1 MYFCTNKLN
10 YVNNKIKYNNL
21 KGKQMKRNLLRL
33 GLSLIA
39 LFVMVVANAQTYQNE
54 EASVSWPFNDAN
66 YATQYTKSPEKRF

>member
-1 MYFCTNKLN
+1 
-10 YVNNKIKYNNL
+10 
-21 KGKQMKRNLLRL
+21 MKRNLLRL

-66 YATQYTKSPEKRF
+66 YATQYKITRKRF

>member
-54 EASVSWPFNDAN
+54 EASVS
-66 YATQYTKSPEKRF
+66 